1 MYDFEYRIDGDYN
14 DVEWTET
21 KIYNLTQEKKAGIS
35 ALKKNQKTQQQQRQE
50 EGTSKYEIDS
60 KDEYERNEKKKR
72 STRLNF
78 VCARTDNGTQVLWVE
93 RFGSPSHSNPK
104 FKLSLSSFEHDVVK
118 KKIHR

>member
-60 KDEYERNEKKKR
+60 KDEYERN
-72 STRLNF
+72 
-78 VCARTDNGTQVLWVE
+78 
-93 RFGSPSHSNPK
+93 
-104 FKLSLSSFEHDVVK
+104 
-118 KKIHR
+118 